1 MTIVHSSSI
10 NSSRLNDPE
19 DESFQ
24 NRQIMAFTE
33 QRQTVTTKNSTNPA
47 PFLVGT
53 SQIDSLHYIL
63 FGAYHL
69 QATRQGLE
77 CDGWVP
83 IVGPQ
88 EALESILQVRL
99 LTDQCMLRVY
109 EGINHSA
116 RKQQGTFSNTS
127 SRGGSQE
134 SLDESIYGK
143 DELDQARL
151 STTEMQELDFLTR
164 DLIRI
169 LDKFNSEKAG
179 SLPKGRSLR
188 PLSEGFPLEL
198 GRKSLLLF
206 GDYLNL
212 RKTLSS

>member
-10 NSSRLNDPE
+10 NSSKLHDAE

-24 NRQIMAFTE
+24 DRQIMAFTE
-33 QRQTVTTKNSTNPA
+33 QRQTVTTNSTNPA

-88 EALESILQVRL
+88 EVLESIRQVRL

-127 SRGGSQE
+127 SRGGSE
-134 SLDESIYGK
+134 ECLDESIYQGE
-143 DELDQARL
+143 DELDRVKL

-164 DLIRI
+164 DLVRI
-169 LDKFNSEKAG
+169 LDKFSSEKAG

-188 PLSEGFPLEL
+188 PPSGFPLEL
-198 GRKSLLLF
+198 DCKSLLPSASCF
-206 GDYLNL
+206 KSEENI
-212 RKTLSS
+212 K